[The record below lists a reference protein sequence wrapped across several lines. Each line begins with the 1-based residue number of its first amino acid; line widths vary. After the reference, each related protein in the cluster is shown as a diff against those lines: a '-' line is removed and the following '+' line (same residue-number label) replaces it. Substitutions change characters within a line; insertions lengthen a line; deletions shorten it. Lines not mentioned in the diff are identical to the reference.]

1 MDNKRTL
8 TSVWMKEG
16 WDCCMDNFL
25 SVLPAVLAFQVVAVM
40 PSLMIWKYFDNRW
53 YALPWEMVIG
63 APMTVGLNMFFINL
77 CRDRKADYGDLF
89 RGFSILPASVAVSF
103 LYGAIVTAGIVLL
116 IIPGILWGLAYLF
129 SQYSVIDRKTGIKG
143 SFAHSSQITYGFKE
157 KLLPIVTLWVMLE
170 VFTPGII
177 KAEGTL
183 TSMRLFLDL
192 KPWILTSFVIKTVFF
207 LPWLNMALARAYV
220 DLVKHNERRLFGSG
234 WKRVDGADGGVSGA
248 Q

>member
-1 MDNKRTL
+1 
-8 TSVWMKEG
+8 MKEG
-16 WDCCMDNFL
+16 WDACLDNFH
-25 SVLPAVLAFQVVAVM
+25 SVLPAVLAFQVIAVM
-40 PSLMIWKYFDNRW
+40 PSLMIWKYFDSRW

-77 CRDRKADYGDLF
+77 GRNRRADYGDLF
-89 RGFSILPASVAVSF
+89 RGFRILPAAVAVSF
-103 LYGAIVTAGIVLL
+103 LYGIIVTAGLILL
-116 IIPGILWGLAYLF
+116 IIPGVMWGLAYVF
-129 SQYSVIDRKTGIKG
+129 SQYSVIDRRTGIKG

-170 VFTPGII
+170 VLTPGII

-192 KPWILTSFVIKTVFF
+192 KPWILTAFVLKTIFF
-207 LPWLNMALARAYV
+207 LPWLNMALARAYI
-220 DLVKHNERRLFGSG
+220 DLVKHNERQLFGSG
-234 WKRVDGADGGVSGA
+234 WKLVNEAGGSVSGE